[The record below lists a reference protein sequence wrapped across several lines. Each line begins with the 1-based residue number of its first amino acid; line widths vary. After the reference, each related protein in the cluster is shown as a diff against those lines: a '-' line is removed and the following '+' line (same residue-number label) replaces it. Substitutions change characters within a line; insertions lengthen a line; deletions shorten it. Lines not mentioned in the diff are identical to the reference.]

1 MNEDI
6 KRKILD
12 KIEEYDSIVIGRHFR
27 PDGDAIGSTKGLER
41 ILKLTYPEKR
51 IYLSSSD
58 YSDYLSFLGGDDGE
72 VSDEIISSSLAII
85 LDTATLDR
93 ISYKKLASA
102 KEIIKIDHHIKC
114 EDWPALEWIEDYRS
128 SCSEMIAD
136 FYNTFRDKLRI
147 DSEAATAIYTGMVTD
162 SGRFSYSSTSGET
175 LRMAAVML
183 DEGVDVEL
191 LMARLEL
198 KDISF
203 YRYREA
209 IFEKVNITESG
220 LAWVYVDSGFQSKWN
235 LTREEASESVSFM
248 SSIKGSICWIAF
260 IDNGDGTIRVRL
272 RSRFM
277 TVDSLASRY
286 HGGGHDRASGATCY
300 SKEEMEALIK
310 DADALVAAYKAS
322 NGGWM

>member
-1 MNEDI
+1 MNEEI
-6 KRKILD
+6 KRRILD
-12 KIEEYDSIVIGRHFR
+12 KIEEYDSIVISRHFR

-41 ILKLTYPEKR
+41 ILKLTYPEKK

-72 VSDEIISSSLAII
+72 VSDNVISSSLAII
-85 LDTATLDR
+85 LDTATLER
-93 ISYKKLASA
+93 ISYKKLVGA

-114 EDWPALEWIEDYRS
+114 EDWPALEWIEDWRS

-136 FYNTFRDKLRI
+136 FYYTFRDKLRI
-147 DSEAATAIYTGMVTD
+147 DREAATAIYTGMVTD
-162 SGRFSYSSTSGET
+162 SGRFSYSSTTGET
-175 LRMAAVML
+175 LRMAALML
-183 DEGVDVEL
+183 DEDVDVET
-191 LMARLEL
+191 LMSRLEL

-209 IFEKVNITESG
+209 LFEKVKITESG
-220 LAWVYVDSGFQSKWN
+220 LAWVYVDFDFQRRWN

-248 SSIKGSICWIAF
+248 SSIRGSICWIAF
-260 IDNGDGTIRVRL
+260 IDNGDGSIRVRL

-300 SKEEMEALIK
+300 SKEEMEALIR
-310 DADALVAAYKAS
+310 DADALVAAYKS
-322 NGGWM
+322 ENEGWM

>member
-1 MNEDI
+1 MNEGI

-51 IYLSSSD
+51 IYLASSD

-72 VSDEIISSSLAII
+72 IPQEIISSSLALI

-93 ISYKKLASA
+93 ISYKKLVSA

-114 EDWPALEWIEDYRS
+114 ENWPGLEWIEDYRS

-136 FYNTFRDKLRI
+136 FYNTFRDKLKI
-147 DSEAATAIYTGMVTD
+147 DTFAATAIYTGMVTD
-162 SGRFSYSSTSGET
+162 SGRFAFSSTSGDT
-175 LRMAAVML
+175 LRMAALML
-183 DEGVDVEL
+183 DEGVDVES

-209 IFEKVNITESG
+209 LFEKVKITESG
-220 LAWVYVDSGFQSKWN
+220 LAWVYVDSGFQRKWN

-248 SSIKGSICWIAF
+248 SSIRGSICWIAF

-300 SKEEMEALIK
+300 SREEMEALIK

-322 NGGWM
+322 HEGWM

>member
-6 KRKILD
+6 KRRILE

-41 ILKLTYPEKR
+41 ILELTYPEKK

-58 YSDYLSFLGGDDGE
+58 YSDYLAFLGGDDGE

-93 ISYKKLASA
+93 MSYKKLGGA
-102 KEIIKIDHHIKC
+102 KELIKIDHHIKS

-136 FYNTFRDKLRI
+136 FYNTFSDRLVI
-147 DSEAATAIYTGMVTD
+147 DSWAATAVYTGMVTD
-162 SGRFSYSSTSGET
+162 SGRFSFSSTSGET
-175 LRMAAVML
+175 LRMAALML
-183 DEGVDVEL
+183 DKGVDVET

-209 IFEKVNITESG
+209 VFNMVNITESG
-220 LAWVYVDSGFQSKWN
+220 LAWVYVDSDFQKKWN

-248 SSIKGSICWIAF
+248 SSIRGSICWIAF
-260 IDNGDGTIRVRL
+260 IDNADGTIRVRL

-277 TVDSLASRY
+277 TVDTLASRY

-300 SKEEMEALIK
+300 SREEMEALIR
-310 DADALVAAYKAS
+310 DADKLVASYKAS
-322 NGGWM
+322 NGDWM

>member
-1 MNEDI
+1 MNEGI

-51 IYLSSSD
+51 IYLASSD

-72 VSDEIISSSLAII
+72 IPQEIISSSLVLI

-93 ISYKKLASA
+93 ISYKKLVSA

-114 EDWPALEWIEDYRS
+114 ENWPGLEWIEDYCS

-136 FYNTFRDKLRI
+136 FYNTFRDKLKI
-147 DSEAATAIYTGMVTD
+147 DTFAATAIYTGMVTD
-162 SGRFSYSSTSGET
+162 SGRFAFSSTSGDT
-175 LRMAAVML
+175 LRMAALML
-183 DEGVDVEL
+183 DEGVDVET

-209 IFEKVNITESG
+209 LFEKVKITESG
-220 LAWVYVDSGFQSKWN
+220 LAWVYVDSGFQRKWN

-248 SSIKGSICWIAF
+248 SSIRGSICWIAF

-300 SKEEMEALIK
+300 SREEMEALIK

-322 NGGWM
+322 HEGWM

>member
-1 MNEDI
+1 MNEGI

-12 KIEEYDSIVIGRHFR
+12 KIVEYDSIVIGRHFR

-51 IYLSSSD
+51 IYLASSD

-72 VSDEIISSSLAII
+72 IPQEIISSSLVLI

-93 ISYKKLASA
+93 ISYKKLVSA

-114 EDWPALEWIEDYRS
+114 ENWPGLEWIEDYRS

-136 FYNTFRDKLRI
+136 FYNTFRDKLKI
-147 DSEAATAIYTGMVTD
+147 DTFAATAIYTGMVTD
-162 SGRFSYSSTSGET
+162 SGRFAFSSTSGDT
-175 LRMAAVML
+175 LRMAALML
-183 DEGVDVEL
+183 DEGVDVET

-209 IFEKVNITESG
+209 LFEKVKITESG
-220 LAWVYVDSGFQSKWN
+220 LAWVYVDSGFQRKWN

-248 SSIKGSICWIAF
+248 SSIRGSICWIAF

-300 SKEEMEALIK
+300 SREEMEALIK

-322 NGGWM
+322 HEGWM

>member
-1 MNEDI
+1 MNEEI
-6 KRKILD
+6 KRRILE

-41 ILKLTYPEKR
+41 ILELTYPEKR

-58 YSDYLSFLGGDDGE
+58 YSDYLAFLGGDDGE

-93 ISYKKLASA
+93 MSYKKLGGA
-102 KEIIKIDHHIKC
+102 KELIKIDHHIKS

-136 FYNTFRDKLRI
+136 FYNTFSDRLVI
-147 DSEAATAIYTGMVTD
+147 DSEAATAVYTGMVTD
-162 SGRFSYSSTSGET
+162 SGRFSFSSTSGET
-175 LRMAAVML
+175 LRMAALML
-183 DEGVDVEL
+183 DKGVDVEN

-209 IFEKVNITESG
+209 VFNMVNITESG
-220 LAWVYVDSGFQSKWN
+220 LAWVYVDSDFQKKWN

-248 SSIKGSICWIAF
+248 SSIRGSICWIAF
-260 IDNGDGTIRVRL
+260 IDNADGTIRVRL

-277 TVDSLASRY
+277 TVDALASRY

-300 SKEEMEALIK
+300 SREEMEALIR
-310 DADALVAAYKAS
+310 DADKLVASYKAS
-322 NGGWM
+322 NGDWM